1 MLNYN
6 MFSGIFGRE
15 APPLDEPSAVPVRE
29 ALNQLEGELIS
40 IDRTLGKQF
49 GIFKSS
55 VKEFTDKVRQDK
67 QTFNASRAQKMPSN
81 ELSVPLEKE
90 ALDVT
95 PVTGGSL
102 YYGHN
107 YGSKKMSI
115 KKHHDNMFAFS
126 ERNGIPKYI

>member
-6 MFSGIFGRE
+6 MFSGIFGIG
-15 APPLDEPSAVPVRE
+15 APPLDEPSAVPVRV
-29 ALNQLEGELIS
+29 ALDQLEGELIS

-49 GIFKSS
+49 GVLKSS

-67 QTFNASRAQKMPSN
+67 QTFNASRAQKMPSS

-90 ALDVT
+90 ALDIT
-95 PVTGGSL
+95 PATGGSM
-102 YYGHN
+102 YYGHK
-107 YGSKKMSI
+107 YGSKKRSM
-115 KKHHDNMFAFS
+115 KKHHDAMFAFA